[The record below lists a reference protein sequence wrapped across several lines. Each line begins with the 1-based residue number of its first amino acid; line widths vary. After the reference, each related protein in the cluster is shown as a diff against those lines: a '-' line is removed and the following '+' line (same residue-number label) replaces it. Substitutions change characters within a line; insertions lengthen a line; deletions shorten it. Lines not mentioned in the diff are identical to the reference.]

1 VPAHDGLRANE
12 KRTPALAGQDAAC
25 CSQKRAVPHPV
36 DRAPDLTAKDRDLV
50 TKDKI
55 LEADL
60 LGGAIL
66 GGKDGERPTRQQVEE

>member
-1 VPAHDGLRANE
+1 
-12 KRTPALAGQDAAC
+12 
-25 CSQKRAVPHPV
+25 
-36 DRAPDLTAKDRDLV
+36 V